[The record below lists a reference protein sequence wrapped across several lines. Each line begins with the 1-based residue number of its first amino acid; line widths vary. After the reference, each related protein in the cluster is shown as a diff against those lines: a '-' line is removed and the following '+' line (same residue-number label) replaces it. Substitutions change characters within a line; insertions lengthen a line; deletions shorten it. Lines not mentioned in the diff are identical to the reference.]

1 MPPDANSEGPGLVI
15 PPAVCYDFAGCRLR
29 AGKPVLPSPLHTRR
43 GPTHQKDQ
51 SMKVYIS
58 VDLEGVSGIVSPEQ
72 TSPGGAGY
80 ELACKLMTE
89 EANSAILG
97 ARAGGAS
104 EVVVNDS
111 HGSMRN
117 LLIDELD
124 SWADLISGSPKT
136 YGMMEG
142 LDDTFGVVFFVG
154 YHARAG
160 TENAILDHTYSGKV
174 VAHVEL
180 NGKPVGEIGL
190 NAALAGYYGVPVGL
204 VTGDQAATEEAR
216 ALLGPNVKIV
226 TVKRAVGNQAAICLH
241 PEEVQ
246 SMIRQAADEALGAAV
261 APHAAGRPGR
271 IARAPQIQPDG
282 RLRQPDPRQP
292 SAGRLHAGIRA
303 RRLPHRLPRLP
314 RDGEA
319 VVVNG
324 V

>member
-1 MPPDANSEGPGLVI
+1 
-15 PPAVCYDFAGCRLR
+15 
-29 AGKPVLPSPLHTRR
+29 
-43 GPTHQKDQ
+43 
-51 SMKVYIS
+51 MKVYIS
-58 VDLEGVSGIVSPEQ
+58 VGLEGVSGIVSPEQ
-72 TSPGGAGY
+72 TSPGGQGY
-80 ELACKLMTE
+80 DLACKLMTE
-89 EANSAILG
+89 EANAAILG

-117 LLIDELD
+117 LLINDLD
-124 SWADLISGSPKT
+124 AWADLISGSPKS

-160 TENAILDHTYSGKV
+160 TEHAILDHTYSGKV

-216 ALLGPNVKIV
+216 ALLGANVKIV

-241 PEEVQ
+241 PEETQ

-261 APHAAGRPGR
+261 APMRLEGPVVLRVRLKSSLMADYASLIPG
-271 IARAPQIQPDG
+271 
-282 RLRQPDPRQP
+282 
-292 SAGRLHAGIRA
+292 S
-303 RRLPHRLPRLP
+303 RRL
-314 RDGEA
+314 DGYTLEYA
-319 VVVNG
+319 HEDYLTVYRVFRAMVKLAS
-324 V
+324 